1 MLGKNGIKHIE
12 RVESA
17 VLSKPHELQM
27 GLENLIVL
35 SWARSLEKYELDPG
49 RDSRTRI
56 LTHSELTSCKESR
69 EAFLRLSRA
78 GMERLYQQVFASG
91 YMVLLTDH
99 EGVTID
105 SIGDPKHK
113 KELKDAGLC
122 EGALWA
128 EHEEGTCGVGTCIA
142 TQQALTI
149 HKGEHFRARH
159 IDLTCTT
166 VPIFDP
172 QGKLLGVLDASA
184 LYSPDDKRSQSLV
197 FHLVSISAK
206 LIENS
211 YFLREY
217 QDDWILH
224 INNRPE
230 FAEVVTEHLLAFNF
244 EGKII
249 AANNSSILHFNRKLD
264 HGLIGRHISEIFDIK
279 FAGLLD
285 LFSKQSSPKFA
296 IRSVDGTTY
305 FASMMGPKLQ
315 AISSRN
321 IKERTV
327 TIDIT
332 DNISA
337 SKLTLD
343 RLAGKDTQLIQVA
356 DYIRRIVNNKLPIIL
371 TGETGTGKEAFA
383 QAIHDSSKRSNNP
396 FIAVNCASIPETL
409 IESELFGYK
418 QGAFTGAH
426 SKGMRGK
433 ILQSDSGTLFLD
445 EIGDMPLQLQA
456 RLLRVLAEKEVIP
469 LGSESPIPVDLN
481 VVCATHRNLKDLVAI
496 GTFREDLYYR
506 LNGISLNLPA
516 LRERTDKLEIIA
528 SAIAAEAGDRYREL
542 TISPEAQEFMCKL
555 PWPGNIRQLRNALRF
570 ALAVNESGMIDIA
583 DLPHELTQL
592 NSTSSSQATIEERPT
607 ISTGSN
613 QNTMEQ
619 MEREALNNAL
629 AKHKWKITSAANE
642 LGISRSTIYRKM
654 EIYNIVPPNAR

>member
-1 MLGKNGIKHIE
+1 
-12 RVESA
+12 
-17 VLSKPHELQM
+17 
-27 GLENLIVL
+27 
-35 SWARSLEKYELDPG
+35 
-49 RDSRTRI
+49 
-56 LTHSELTSCKESR
+56 
-69 EAFLRLSRA
+69 
-78 GMERLYQQVFASG
+78 MERLYQQVFASG

-172 QGKLLGVLDASA
+172 KGKLLGALDASA

-224 INNRPE
+224 INNQPE
-230 FAEVVTEHLLAFNF
+230 LAEVVTEHLLAFNF

-315 AISSRN
+315 AISPHN

-332 DNISA
+332 DNIST

-343 RLAGKDTQLIQVA
+343 RLAGKDPQLIQVA

-383 QAIHDSSKRSNNP
+383 RAIHDSSNRSNNP

-418 QGAFTGAH
+418 QGAFTGAN

-506 LNGISLNLPA
+506 LNGISLNIPA
-516 LRERTDKLEIIA
+516 LRERTDKLKIIA

>member
-17 VLSKPHELQM
+17 VLSKPHELQR
-27 GLENLIVL
+27 GLENPIVL

-69 EAFLRLSRA
+69 EAFLSLSRA
-78 GMERLYQQVFASG
+78 GLERLYQQVFASG

-105 SIGDPKHK
+105 SIGDPKNK

-172 QGKLLGVLDASA
+172 KGKLLGALDASA

-224 INNRPE
+224 INNQPE
-230 FAEVVTEHLLAFNF
+230 LAEVVTEHLLAFNF

-315 AISSRN
+315 AISPHN

-332 DNISA
+332 DNIST

-343 RLAGKDTQLIQVA
+343 RLAGKDPQLIQVA

-383 QAIHDSSKRSNNP
+383 RAIHDSSNRSNNP

-418 QGAFTGAH
+418 QGAFTGAN

-506 LNGISLNLPA
+506 LNGISLNIPA
-516 LRERTDKLEIIA
+516 LRERTDKLKIIA

-592 NSTSSSQATIEERPT
+592 SPTSSSQATIEEEPT
-607 ISTGSN
+607 ISTRSN

>member
-343 RLAGKDTQLIQVA
+343 RLAGKDPQLIQVA

-506 LNGISLNLPA
+506 LNGISLNIPA